1 MTLEEYK
8 DLFKELVLSAISGIY
23 CKEISSQ
30 VFPELNVVRLNLSF
44 ESNEAYI
51 IVDIENATIYARVLK
66 SPNPVNGSIRGS
78 HQKLQIWMKKVQRR
92 FMLRDFT
99 GWTSFN
105 LADPNLLAQM
115 TEFFRS
121 ALAE

>member
-66 SPNPVNGSIRGS
+66 SPRLK
-78 HQKLQIWMKKVQRR
+78 HYTKLQIWMKKVQRR